1 MNNRTDRCVPARVW
15 GGAWEVQV
23 LSLSLLGCHSVTHP
37 FSLYTWHLLPS
48 NLLGGWVE
56 NAKQKHPPWT
66 LLLLSSPVYLL
77 PIFIFI
83 YLFIYFFTKLKFYL
97 LQSIPV
103 ITTKPAPSKCPNL
116 LACSRS
122 LCLFISS
129 HDFAVSIT
137 LICPLDNSSLNIS
150 MRWFL
155 REQ

>member
-48 NLLGGWVE
+48 NLLGGVGGE
-56 NAKQKHPPWT
+56 RKTETPT
-66 LLLLSSPVYLL
+66 LDLAAPFQSCLSSAY
-77 PIFIFI
+77 FYF
-83 YLFIYFFTKLKFYL
+83 YLFIYLFFTKLKFYL

>member
-1 MNNRTDRCVPARVW
+1 MNNKTDRCVPRQGV

-23 LSLSLLGCHSVTHP
+23 LSLSLWGTVIASPIL
-37 FSLYTWHLLPS
+37 FSLHLPCPS
-48 NLLGGWVE
+48 LQFIGGGRWRRQNRNTHLG
-56 NAKQKHPPWT
+56 
-66 LLLLSSPVYLL
+66 SCCSF
-77 PIFIFI
+77 PILFIFC
-83 YLFIYFFTKLKFYL
+83 LFFFFLTKVKFYL
-97 LQSIPV
+97 LQSFPV
-103 ITTKPAPSKCPNL
+103 ITTKPAPSKRPNL

-150 MRWFL
+150 KRLFL

>member
-1 MNNRTDRCVPARVW
+1 MFPPGCGAGHGRYRSSPCPCWGVIASPIPVLSIPDISFPPIYW
-15 GGAWEVQV
+15 GG
-23 LSLSLLGCHSVTHP
+23 
-37 FSLYTWHLLPS
+37 
-48 NLLGGWVE
+48 GGWRTQ
-56 NAKQKHPPWT
+56 NRNTHLGPCC
-66 LLLLSSPVYLL
+66 SF
-77 PIFIFI
+77 PILFIFC
-83 YLFIYFFTKLKFYL
+83 LFFFFFFFTKLKFYL

-137 LICPLDNSSLNIS
+137 LICPLDNSSLIIS

>member
-1 MNNRTDRCVPARVW
+1 MSPPGCGAGHGRYRSSPCPCW
-15 GGAWEVQV
+15 GVIASPIPF
-23 LSLSLLGCHSVTHP
+23 LSIPDISFP
-37 FSLYTWHLLPS
+37 PIYW
-48 NLLGGWVE
+48 GGWVE

-83 YLFIYFFTKLKFYL
+83 YLFIYFFFFTKLKFYL

>member
-1 MNNRTDRCVPARVW
+1 MSPPGC
-15 GGAWEVQV
+15 GA
-23 LSLSLLGCHSVTHP
+23 GHGR
-37 FSLYTWHLLPS
+37 YR
-48 NLLGGWVE
+48 
-56 NAKQKHPPWT
+56 
-66 LLLLSSPVYLL
+66 SSPCPCWGVIAS
-77 PIFIFI
+77 PIPFLSIPDISFPPIYWGRWRTQNRNTHLGPCCSFPILFIFC
-83 YLFIYFFTKLKFYL
+83 LFFFFFFFTKLKFYL

-137 LICPLDNSSLNIS
+137 LICPLDNSSLIIS